1 VAELGKD
8 YKPSAQGKA
17 QVGVAAAI
25 VGNGIYAASKYAKT
39 KPAQTPA
46 KIPARVNMP
55 PRGATPSATSAYNFY
70 STRAKATVTAQSLEN
85 SFRMPSQAA
94 RGEGATG
101 LVGAAQRVGRT
112 AVGAGRWLIG
122 GISASTA
129 ALTAVTTAGILGVSE
144 GLLTQGTLTD
154 TDELLALT
162 RERYKQL
169 GLKYL
174 PEAREVQAGVYPFTG
189 GQGSGV
195 AYNFQITV
203 NGQTRLMW
211 THPYGSNAELSG
223 KITQIRFDGCGS
235 PNFGNYNSNYWTVFN
250 DSGSSTTL
258 HIFIDL
264 TSQCRQVATPV
275 PIRRDAQPDTDGNPP
290 ATTSPIYSPSAGILM
305 NLDGAAPTVGEVPSP
320 PPALISQQGDPLY
333 DAARVPLQWVMDGTP
348 PPWARSENPV
358 ARLPG
363 ARIVPAAPAAPTDIP
378 QPDVAPSPD
387 KDDKPQNP
395 YPFFDPVTFPET
407 TTPNQFDIKP
417 AFTPNPLVA
426 NPLSPNPLTPTTNAP
441 LPTPSKTPASVPS
454 TGTPF
459 QPNPTTRNPEPAPQ
473 VQPQPKTEPAPEKSP
488 AEKVLE
494 QLPGIATGIA
504 LLTPIVRGI
513 QDNTSPEKIIP
524 LVKEGACQSLN
535 GGCTNGVNIPSQL
548 ANNGT
553 KLDAINTGL
562 QAIDLSLLQTI
573 DNKLG
578 PQISGGGIGGFL
590 QRAFQATRL
599 DKILNALTLIT
610 TLHNAAMLSRNLG
623 QTLGDLT
630 GQALLVIGIKD
641 ENGSALDINAEIGR
655 QVNNL
660 MSTILGAE
668 TWAGTKENWNKANRI
683 ISSANQIMWTVRSIA
698 DSGREVTEWI
708 ANNTGKIG
716 NALKRFRVV
725 GENAYPHMAENVSH
739 QNAWMLKVQRYRE
752 GVDTLDDA
760 ASSLQG
766 VLGEVQNIQQEAQEL
781 TEQKQRFDA
790 SIKAAQPKTIPDND
804 PIKDKAAQPKTI
816 PDNDPIKDKA
826 AVMKTASL
834 SPANTSEVF
843 RGEGETDNA

>member
-1 VAELGKD
+1 MAELGKD

-39 KPAQTPA
+39 KPAQTPT

-101 LVGAAQRVGRT
+101 LVGAAQRVGRA

-169 GLKYL
+169 GLEYP
-174 PEAREVQAGVYPFTG
+174 PESRAVQMEVPASFTG
-189 GQGSGV
+189 GQSNGV
-195 AYNFQITV
+195 QYIGEFYITGTPV
-203 NGQTRLMW
+203 DSNPGQERYTLGFWGPLLEVKLVRNNDNSARL
-211 THPYGSNAELSG
+211 TA
-223 KITQIRFDGCGS
+223 
-235 PNFGNYNSNYWTVFN
+235 
-250 DSGSSTTL
+250 
-258 HIFIDL
+258 
-264 TSQCRQVATPV
+264 QCRGFGSTPTAGVGSYNVMSRRVIYATAFGGV
-275 PIRRDAQPDTDGNPP
+275 ENIRRVDGQPDTGGNPP
-290 ATTSPIYSPSAGILM
+290 PTTPPIFSTPGTILQNPD
-305 NLDGAAPTVGEVPSP
+305 NLEFTIGETSYP
-320 PPALISQQGDPLY
+320 PPALISKPGDPLY
-333 DAARVPLQWVMDGTP
+333 DAARVPLQWVIDGEP
-348 PPWARSENPV
+348 PPWARAENPV

-378 QPDVAPSPD
+378 QPDVAPSPN
-387 KDDKPQNP
+387 KDDKPANP

-407 TTPNQFDIKP
+407 TTPNRFDIKP
-417 AFTPNPLVA
+417 AFT
-426 NPLSPNPLTPTTNAP
+426 PNPLTPTTNAP

-725 GENAYPHMAENVSH
+725 GENAYPHLAENVSH
-739 QNAWMLKVQRYRE
+739 QNAWMLKVQTYRE

-804 PIKDKAAQPKTI
+804 PVKDRAA
-816 PDNDPIKDKA
+816 A
-826 AVMKTASL
+826 MKTASL